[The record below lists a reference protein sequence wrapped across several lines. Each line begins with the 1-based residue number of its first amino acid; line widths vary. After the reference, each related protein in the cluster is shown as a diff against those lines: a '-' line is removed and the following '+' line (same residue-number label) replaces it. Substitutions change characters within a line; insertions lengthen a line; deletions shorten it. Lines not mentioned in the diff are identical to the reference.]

1 MKAMKF
7 LHINLILLA
16 IAAGCSAPEKKV
28 EKEVIVEMNTLN
40 DSTAEATV
48 TITEDSAGNKKEVI
62 RVIKG
67 HPKEVQVQVKEVK

>member
-1 MKAMKF
+1 MKALYLNF
-7 LHINLILLA
+7 VLLA
-16 IAAGCSAPEKKV
+16 LCASCTPAEKKV

-48 TITEDSAGNKKEVI
+48 TITEDSAGNKKEII

>member
-1 MKAMKF
+1 MKNF
-7 LHINLILLA
+7 LQFVA
-16 IAAGCSAPEKKV
+16 IFSIVSFGCSAPEKKTV

-48 TITEDSAGNKKEVI
+48 TITQDSAGNKKEVI

>member
-1 MKAMKF
+1 MKNF
-7 LHINLILLA
+7 LQLVVLLSVVSFS
-16 IAAGCSAPEKKV
+16 CSSPEKKTV
-28 EKEVIVEMNTLN
+28 EKEVIVEMTTLN

>member
-1 MKAMKF
+1 MKF
-7 LHINLILLA
+7 LHINLILLV
-16 IAAGCSAPEKKV
+16 IAAGCAAPEKKV

-48 TITEDSAGNKKEVI
+48 TITQDSAGNKTEVI